1 MLLVRLPASPKLE
14 DRDFNPVGA
23 SVTTVLTLLAFKFN
37 DCTDL
42 MHRLFASF

>member
-23 SVTTVLTLLAFKFN
+23 SVTTVLTLLVKFN